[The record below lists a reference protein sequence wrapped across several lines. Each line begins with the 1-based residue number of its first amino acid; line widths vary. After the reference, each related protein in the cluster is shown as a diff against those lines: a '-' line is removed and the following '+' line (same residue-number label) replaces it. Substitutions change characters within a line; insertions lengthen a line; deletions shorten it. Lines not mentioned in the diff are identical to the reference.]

1 MSGVLKSYQCVDDDG
16 GSLTESSDF
25 VRDICYGAVGDL
37 EGFPSCSAVIVGSGK
52 SLLSTCYN
60 ESYGIEGIIPEL
72 EDELVF
78 FPEALHSGIVWSF
91 DGRVFDLTFTPE
103 GRCRR
108 AKVVDYVSG
117 SSSEDEV
124 SDGSNGG
131 ESGFDEL

>member
-1 MSGVLKSYQCVDDDG
+1 KSYQCVDDDG

-72 EDELVF
+72 EDEIVKVKC
-78 FPEALHSGIVWSF
+78 ALGNLDGVGHDAVVHGI
-91 DGRVFDLTFTPE
+91 
-103 GRCRR
+103 R
-108 AKVVDYVSG
+108 AAICTLEY
-117 SSSEDEV
+117 
-124 SDGSNGG
+124 
-131 ESGFDEL
+131 